1 MSAELTDPEVMTAAL
16 GIKSAQIDYLVSA
29 HDHAFDLAAAL
40 AELVLMVAEVQRT
53 KAHQFPTP
61 AADVCLSD
69 SRLAL
74 QAFQEW
80 VEAAP

>member
-1 MSAELTDPEVMTAAL
+1 MSADPAVITHQQA
-16 GIKSAQIDYLVSA
+16 A
-29 HDHAFDLAAAL
+29 HDQAFSLAAAL
-40 AELVLMVAEVQRT
+40 AELVMMVHEVQRT

-61 AADVCLSD
+61 AADILLSD

-74 QAFQEW
+74 QEFHAW